1 MRGTHAPRP
10 RLLKSQGCPLYGDQT
25 PDDIPHVV
33 LFIYLFSVSTSTP
46 IKQGTLG
53 KELIDPVVQGEL
65 GSFPVL
71 RNAGV
76 TGFKAAL
83 NPPAGLGVAQQQVLS
98 AFHRVAGPG
107 LACVA
112 WLYGRAGAGT
122 RTPCT
127 PVSASL
133 PCAHPSS
140 LPAPPSASGRPGR
153 GGGETFSAWRLTN

>member
-1 MRGTHAPRP
+1 M
-10 RLLKSQGCPLYGDQT
+10 
-25 PDDIPHVV
+25 
-33 LFIYLFSVSTSTP
+33 
-46 IKQGTLG
+46 
-53 KELIDPVVQGEL
+53 
-65 GSFPVL
+65 L

-140 LPAPPSASGRPGR
+140 LPAPPSASGRPGQGVGR
-153 GGGETFSAWRLTN
+153 HFLHGGLQIESKNDTGAFGSPVAKDKAANEFREDTKIFRIVLSL